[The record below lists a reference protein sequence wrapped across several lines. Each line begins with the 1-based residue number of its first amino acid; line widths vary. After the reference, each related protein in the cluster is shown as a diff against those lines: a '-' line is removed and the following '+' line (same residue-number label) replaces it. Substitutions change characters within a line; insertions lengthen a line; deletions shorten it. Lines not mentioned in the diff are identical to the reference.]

1 MGLGFRWSNVF
12 SSWSQPFK
20 IRTIQ
25 NGIQPR
31 QFYIKKVSRLID
43 ILNCSDFNWSD
54 HSSGYLK
61 TELSQI
67 RSLKYSE
74 VIGLRC
80 SDFEPTLYV
89 LLILFTDREMGAKN
103 FFLLG
108 RRKIFV
114 GAKKFS
120 CWANENLAQMIRENI
135 AKKLFPQADLC
146 PVSR

>member
-67 RSLKYSE
+67 RPLKYSE

-114 GAKKFS
+114 RAKKFS
-120 CWANENLAQMIRENI
+120 CQGERNFGKNNDSRKHG
-135 AKKLFPQADLC
+135 KKIIP
-146 PVSR
+146 PS